1 METLTN
7 LDAALEWLREAGVSD
22 PFGHV
27 IAVTAAPDKAVGYGV
42 DETRIL
48 PFSEGVGGRYSLW
61 SSVGL
66 SIALALGWGAFEE
79 LLEGAAEM
87 DRHVL
92 LTDGAAMSRC
102 SPLLPICSTPRT
114 AALRAGRSSPMT
126 SGCGCCPT
134 ISSSWRWNR
143 TASR

>member
-1 METLTN
+1 M
-7 LDAALEWLREAGVSD
+7 
-22 PFGHV
+22 
-27 IAVTAAPDKAVGYGV
+27 IAVTAAPDKAVEYGV

-87 DRHVL
+87 DRHFK
-92 LTDGAAMSRC
+92 LTDGAANVA
-102 SPLLPICSTPRT
+102 LLAAFADLFYTQSPRT
-114 AALRAGRSSPMT
+114 PEPRACSPMT